1 MYARLFTAFVQ
12 PDKSEEFPVKFAE
25 LLLSGIGKEP
35 GFKSVYMM
43 KDAEHDKF
51 VVLVL
56 WETESGATASTDH
69 YLRER
74 LPTLASFLVA
84 QPSSETLEVVLRA

>member
-1 MYARLFTAFVQ
+1 MYARLFTAYVQ
-12 PDKSEEFPVKFAE
+12 PGKSEEFPVKFAE

-35 GFKSVYMM
+35 DFKSVYML
-43 KDAEHDKF
+43 KDSEHDRF

-56 WETESGATASTDH
+56 WDTETGATAGMDH
-69 YLRER
+69 YLPER
-74 LPTLASFLVA
+74 LPMVASLLAS